1 MLEAKAKKMMTVK
14 PKNDTKR
21 ELSREMMMH
30 KRKYWEL
37 MFKIQIKIQFLR
49 QLSVIIQRKKAEDRG
64 LHTDRNAKIP
74 AMVGYDPSFDY
85 DRLNSAG

>member
-1 MLEAKAKKMMTVK
+1 MLEAKAKKMLTVK
-14 PKNDTKR
+14 PKNETRR
-21 ELSREMMMH
+21 ELAREMMMY

-49 QLSVIIQRKKAEDRG
+49 QLSVIIHRKKAEDRG
-64 LHTDRNAKIP
+64 EDADRSAKIP
-74 AMVGYDPSFDY
+74 AMIGYDPTFDY